1 VAKIPSESMAK
12 DQILKM
18 DLSQKWTKSF
28 LHEQFGTTSASSP
41 TYFLTAKQAA
51 LFAVSWGHRCRSSCS
66 LPGMLTSAVNSKA
79 RFTPIELLVGM
90 VLLAFHFWA
99 CKPSHSVHL
108 FCWSSQFPHTF
119 RGPNFVVF
127 STCQRTLRHL
137 WIHSKPRQT
146 HKKPSNKSLKNN
158 NNHNHN
164 IEDFTNLRFIS
175 ESLSHSVHHFSPATD
190 LWTEKRQAVSVLRIV
205 IDQGGEDVP
214 VVPYGLP
221 GLVYLWI
228 IYGLSMDYLWIIYG

>member
-1 VAKIPSESMAK
+1 MVALWHWVYHLKTQKRSGRSSQSCSADASCHGCCRSSTWHTSAPASPRLHFWLATSWAPQVFNEAHGSAEFSIGVAKIPSESMAK

-66 LPGMLTSAVNSKA
+66 LPGMLTSAVNSKT

-137 WIHSKPRQT
+137 
-146 HKKPSNKSLKNN
+146 
-158 NNHNHN
+158 
-164 IEDFTNLRFIS
+164 
-175 ESLSHSVHHFSPATD
+175 
-190 LWTEKRQAVSVLRIV
+190 
-205 IDQGGEDVP
+205 
-214 VVPYGLP
+214 
-221 GLVYLWI
+221 
-228 IYGLSMDYLWIIYG
+228 